1 MQQLHQVYNVCTRSK
16 NFLIALQE
24 KRPMLDKKDAVI
36 KSLGIGILLALISG
50 CSSTTISTA
59 DGYQQPTTAIGV
71 VHNIFRHEYHKLDK
85 ESYNKHQACLATS
98 LYNSSYGN
106 RCDWSTNTARGQVMV
121 ADMYRAGSNTCK
133 LLRSSIR
140 DTNGGTFT
148 MTQRACGS
156 GNNWRFI
163 KV

>member
-1 MQQLHQVYNVCTRSK
+1 
-16 NFLIALQE
+16 
-24 KRPMLDKKDAVI
+24 MLDRKDAVI

-59 DGYQQPTTAIGV
+59 DGYQKPTTAIGV
-71 VHNIFRHEYHKLDK
+71 VYNIFKHEYHKLDK

-98 LYNSSYGN
+98 LYNSNYGN

-121 ADMYRAGSNTCK
+121 ADMYRAGSKTCK
-133 LLRSSIR
+133 TLRSSII
-140 DTNGGTFT
+140 DTNGQTFT
-148 MTQRACGS
+148 MNQKACGS